1 MGETRGGVRD
11 TARADPRAAGGV
23 EGAEEEPHV
32 VSRDLLF
39 EIGVEELPGGYVP
52 PALEQLERAARE
64 GLAGLRLGFAG
75 LHSYGTPRRLALFVK
90 DLAERQTDL
99 DEEAMG
105 PAVKVAF
112 DAGGQP
118 TRALLGF
125 CAGKGADLSQ
135 VRRVETAKGQ
145 YVAVTVHHAGKP
157 ATEVLPALLGTLPA
171 RLDFPKSMRWLP
183 GDDTRFARPVRW
195 LVALFGDTV
204 VPASAFGLT
213 AGRTSQG
220 HRFLAAGPVGIPSA
234 TRYLETLEKVYVMAD
249 HRARR
254 LLTAEQVGRL
264 AAEAGGR
271 VVADDELVDIN
282 NFLLEWPTAF
292 AGTYDGSFLALPR
305 EVIVTALREHQR
317 FFAVEGS
324 DGRLLPAF
332 VAVRNGDGRGLDRVR
347 RGNQDVLAGRLADAR
362 FYWETDLKHAPAD
375 RVEQL
380 AGVVWIEGLG
390 SLRDKATRLAT
401 LCEWLAARLAPPSAA
416 HAKRAALLCKT
427 DLLSEMI
434 GSGKE
439 YAELQ
444 GVIGG
449 YYAAKSG
456 EPQEVA
462 DAVSWHYHP
471 RFAGDDLPPTE
482 AGVVLSLADKLDHVA
497 GAFVAG
503 KAPSGSEDPYGIRRA
518 GNGVTRILVEQQR
531 HLDLRDATM
540 QSTAPF
546 FAADPELPQA
556 ALVKQLGEF
565 WRGRVEATLEQE
577 GIAYDTR
584 DAAVE
589 AQVQL
594 DGAGRVRPGWIDP
607 YDCLA
612 RARVL
617 GGFRGDTRFEPLV
630 ILFKRVGNI
639 LKAST
644 EPLPPTLDRARLA
657 EAAERGLLA
666 ALDSARERTAP
677 LWQRRAYDDVL
688 PALLEMEG
696 AIHGFFDDVMVN
708 VEDPPTRLNRLR
720 LLAEVRELFL
730 RGWDLSRVVVE
741 GATS

>member
-1 MGETRGGVRD
+1 MAEAEPGADSAERSRAVGRWEAGAQGGPGDV
-11 TARADPRAAGGV
+11 T
-23 EGAEEEPHV
+23 
-32 VSRDLLF
+32 RDLLF

-52 PALEQLERAARE
+52 PALEQLERVARE
-64 GLAGLRLGFAG
+64 GLAGLRLGFAE
-75 LHSYGTPRRLALFVK
+75 LSTYGTPRRLALFVR
-90 DLAERQTDL
+90 DLAERQTDF

-125 CAGKGADLSQ
+125 CSGKGVDPSQ
-135 VRRVETAKGQ
+135 VRRVESAKGQ
-145 YVAVTVHHAGKP
+145 YVVVTVHHAGKP
-157 ATEVLPALLGTLPA
+157 AIEVLTALLGTLPA

-183 GDDTRFARPVRW
+183 GDDTRFGRPVRW

-204 VPASAFGLT
+204 VPARAFGLE
-213 AGRTSQG
+213 AGRYSQG
-220 HRFLAAGPVGIPSA
+220 HRFLAPGPVEIPA
-234 TRYLETLEKVYVMAD
+234 AGRYLETLERAFVLAD

-254 LLTAEQVGRL
+254 LLTAEQVGGL

-271 VVADDELVDIN
+271 VVADEELVDIN

-292 AGTYDGSFLALPR
+292 AGAYDERFLALPR

-347 RGNQDVLAGRLADAR
+347 RGNQDVLAGRLEDAR
-362 FYWETDLKHAPAD
+362 FYWETDLKRAPAD

-380 AGVVWIEGLG
+380 SGVVWIEGLG

-401 LCEWLAARLAPPSAA
+401 LCEWLAARLAPTAAA
-416 HAKRAALLCKT
+416 HARRAALLCKT

-439 YAELQ
+439 YTSLQ

-456 EPQEVA
+456 EPAEVA
-462 DAVSWHYHP
+462 EAIHWHYHP
-471 RFAGDDLPPTE
+471 RFAGDALPATD
-482 AGVVLSLADKLDHVA
+482 AGVILSLADKLDHVA

-503 KAPSGSEDPYGIRRA
+503 KAPSGSEDPYGVRRA
-518 GNGVTRILVEQQR
+518 GNGVTRILVEQKS
-531 HLDLRDATM
+531 HVDLRDATM

-565 WRGRVEATLEQE
+565 WRGRVEAALEQE

-584 DAAVE
+584 EAALE

-594 DGAGRVRPGWIDP
+594 EGAGRVRPGWIDP
-607 YDCLA
+607 CDCLA

-617 GGFRGDTRFEPLV
+617 GRFRGDPRFGPLV

-639 LKAST
+639 LKAAT
-644 EPLPPTLDRARLA
+644 EPLPPVLDRARLA
-657 EAAERGLLA
+657 EAAERELLA
-666 ALDSARERTAP
+666 ALETARERTAP

-696 AIHGFFDDVMVN
+696 AIHGFFDQVMVN

-741 GATS
+741 GEKA